1 MRKSNQQSIGA
12 VIRKLLKNQKLEGR
26 LRELDVLKLSEEL
39 LGKNI
44 MKYINDLSVKNGIL
58 IIKVKSAVVR
68 NELSYQKSEI
78 IKKINEQ
85 VGNEILKEIILK

>member
-26 LRELDVLKLSEEL
+26 LKELDVLKLSEEL
-39 LGKNI
+39 LGKNL
-44 MKYINDLSVKNGIL
+44 MKYINDLSVKNGTL

>member
-26 LRELDVLKLSEEL
+26 LKELDVLKLSEEL
-39 LGKNI
+39 LGKNL
-44 MKYINDLSVKNGIL
+44 MKYINDLSVKNGTL

-68 NELSYQKSEI
+68 NELFYQKSEI